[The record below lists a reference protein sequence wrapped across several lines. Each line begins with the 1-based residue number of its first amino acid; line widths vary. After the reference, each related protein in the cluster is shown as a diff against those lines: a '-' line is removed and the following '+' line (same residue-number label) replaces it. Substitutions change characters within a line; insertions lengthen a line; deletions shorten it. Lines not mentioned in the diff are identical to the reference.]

1 MGRKEKKIKEGI
13 RIRKESNDC
22 GGFFEELK

>member
-1 MGRKEKKIKEGI
+1 MERKEKKIKEGI